1 MLKGTRPVTEV
12 EQQKQRAAIAA
23 VAEVRDG
30 MIVGLGSGSTA
41 AYAIT
46 ELGRRVK
53 EDGLSITGI
62 PTSRN
67 SEKLAREV
75 GIPLTDLD
83 HHPHVDI
90 TIDGADRFDDQRN
103 LIKGGGGALLREK
116 IVAAASDRLL
126 IITDSQKRTN
136 PLSGFP
142 VPIEVIPFGAG
153 PIMAK
158 LTRWELSP
166 KLRLRADAPDQPYVT
181 DEGNHIIDLHL
192 AIVDLPHELAR
203 RLEAMPGV
211 VEHGLF
217 LDMAERVYVGDDHG
231 VVTYP

>member
-1 MLKGTRPVTEV
+1 MTEV
-12 EQQKQRAAIAA
+12 EQQKHKAAIAA
-23 VAEVRDG
+23 VAELRDG

-46 ELGRRVK
+46 EIGRLVK
-53 EDGLSITGI
+53 DEGLSITGI

-83 HHPHVDI
+83 QQPHVDI
-90 TIDGADRFDDQRN
+90 TIDGADRFDENRN

-126 IITDSQKRTN
+126 IITDAQKQAT
-136 PLSGFP
+136 PLGGFP
-142 VPIEVIPFGAG
+142 VPIEVIQFGAA
-153 PIMAK
+153 PIMVK
-158 LTRWELSP
+158 LQRWELNP
-166 KLRLRADAPDQPYVT
+166 KLRMRADAPDKPYVT
-181 DEGNHIIDLHL
+181 DEGNHIIDLHVD
-192 AIVDLPHELAR
+192 IVDLPHELAR
-203 RLEAMPGV
+203 RLEALPGV

-217 LDMAERVYVGDDHG
+217 LDMAERVYVGTDDG
-231 VVTYP
+231 VTVYPPGA